1 MVKEVQ
7 CKDVN
12 CVPIETLIILINV
25 TNGLTKYKGKVL
37 KPLIEVLEQDI
48 ADLEIKEVIRMDEL
62 ESEFLRLQSSV
73 SAFLTQP
80 RLSVKEKEAFSNRL
94 ISGVSKFS
102 SPSAEPSSS
111 RLVVMR
117 LKKAA
122 GEGQREHLSS
132 STFPGDKTSQSV
144 PEVLSR
150 GPVLKQVTADEDEET
165 SLRHKKGGTRPR
177 ACPCCDPDNID
188 NIVDRMLF
196 LNSPP
201 YLLYFCG

>member
-48 ADLEIKEVIRMDEL
+48 ADLEITGVIRMEEL

-80 RLSVKEKEAFSNRL
+80 HLSVKEKEVFSNRL

-117 LKKAA
+117 PKKTA
-122 GEGQREHLSS
+122 GESQKEHLSS
-132 STFPGDKTSQSV
+132 NTFPGDKTGHSV
-144 PEVLSR
+144 PEVSSR
-150 GPVLKQVTADEDEET
+150 GPILKQVTADEDEM

-201 YLLYFCG
+201 